1 MNLTNLRISH
11 KIIVLMA
18 GLTLGFIAI
27 GVTYYIQVTIDSN
40 NRDVERGL
48 LTFQQQLADANRD
61 QLRLRESAT
70 GVLTLRDESHL
81 QEYNRLHARLTANLQ
96 TLREQGANYG
106 VDDAIVE
113 LSQSLTAYD
122 QRFTDATARLQ
133 DASQVNSFAELE
145 RLAMVLE
152 KQLQQINFTEGMVTF
167 LQMHL
172 QLRQYE
178 NQLQANALN
187 ANPAEFDM
195 GFDSEWESK
204 SRALHAALVQW
215 VSSGSAAELSEDQRQ
230 QLLNNA
236 NAYTSE
242 FRELASALNE
252 TAAYRSALNGDGEKL
267 GAMFNQ
273 LLAEV
278 GTIAAASLSATTER
292 TQMIQAIVAA
302 IIFSVAMG
310 TAIGI
315 YFIYKS
321 IVFPMAHMQ
330 SVIRRINR
338 GKTHAR
344 VKQISDD
351 ELGDLG
357 AAFNKLLDERIQQL
371 EDQSHEND
379 QLNNSIIDLIQALGT
394 IAKKDLTIKVP
405 VSPDITGT
413 ISDAVNLLT
422 TETARTL
429 HQVKDISEEVNS
441 ISEQLHDQSTIVLG
455 LADDERRHVIATSNA
470 LEVAA
475 RAMNDIAQRAGTADT
490 LAQQAITSTRSAR
503 STVVETVKG
512 IRTIRETISETEK
525 RMKRLGDRSQ
535 EISSIVN
542 LINTISERTHILA
555 LNASMHAASAGEAGK
570 GFAVVADEVQRL
582 AENARE
588 ATAEISS
595 MVNNIRVETSDTV
608 TIMNTLITQVADGS
622 RLAELA
628 GERMDD
634 TEQATTELVETVKVI
649 SENSSQQADIAN
661 KVRDRSTIIRRFT
674 EKTGKQLAEQK
685 RFTDS
690 LKFYA
695 ATLVDR
701 VNVFTLP
708 DSARSAIE
716 LVPVAPTPA
725 ALPHDTELDEQT
737 VA

>member
-18 GLTLGFIAI
+18 SLTLGFIAI
-27 GVTYYIQVTIDSN
+27 GVTYYIQVSIDGN
-40 NRDVERGL
+40 NRHAEREL
-48 LTFQQQLADANRD
+48 FSLQQQLADANRD
-61 QLRLRESAT
+61 QLRLRESAEQFLGSRDT
-70 GVLTLRDESHL
+70 SQLQTYTELHASLESQLQTIQEQGSSYGIDAAVLQLTLAL
-81 QEYNRLHARLTANLQ
+81 
-96 TLREQGANYG
+96 
-106 VDDAIVE
+106 DAF
-113 LSQSLTAYD
+113 D
-122 QRFTDATARLQ
+122 QRFSTTVNALQ
-133 DASQVNSFAELE
+133 NTFSNDDVEQLSSQA
-145 RLAMVLE
+145 AALE
-152 KQLQQINFTEGMVTF
+152 KQLLDAEFVQGLVSF
-167 LQMHL
+167 LQM
-172 QLRQYE
+172 QQYG
-178 NQLQANALN
+178 NQLPNAGADTL
-187 ANPAEFDM
+187 
-195 GFDSEWESK
+195 
-204 SRALHAALVQW
+204 L
-215 VSSGSAAELSEDQRQ
+215 SG
-230 QLLNNA
+230 
-236 NAYTSE
+236 
-242 FRELASALNE
+242 LNE
-252 TAAYRSALNGDGEKL
+252 ESRTFDRQLATSGLEKTQLQQIAASKQDYVASLERLTRAVAQVSESQAVLNTEGEHLAAAFADLLGDVK
-267 GAMFNQ
+267 
-273 LLAEV
+273 
-278 GTIAAASLSATTER
+278 TIAAAKLDATIKR

-302 IIFSVAMG
+302 IIFTVAMG

-338 GKTHAR
+338 GKTNAR
-344 VKQISDD
+344 VKQTSDD

-357 AAFNKLLDERIQQL
+357 SAFNKLLDERIQQL
-371 EDQSHEND
+371 EDQSREND
-379 QLNNSIIDLIQALGT
+379 SLNNSIISLIRALGA
-394 IAKKDLTIKVP
+394 IAKKDLAIKVP

-441 ISEQLHDQSTIVLG
+441 ISEQLHAQSTIVLG

-470 LEVAA
+470 LEVSA
-475 RAMNDIAQRAGTADT
+475 RAMNDIAQRAGTADN

-634 TEQATTELVETVKVI
+634 TEQTTTELVETVKVI

-661 KVRDRSTIIRRFT
+661 KVRDRSTIIRNLT
-674 EKTGKQLAEQK
+674 EKTGTQLEEQK

-708 DSARSAIE
+708 DSARTAIE
-716 LVPVAPTPA
+716 LAPVVSTPPALSHEA
-725 ALPHDTELDEQT
+725 AEPKPHKQT